1 MTVGNEIIPPQLKDL
16 DRRLQEVNAFIRA
29 DSRVSSNP
37 IMKVL
42 SPEPRLFLTSLPNDS
57 QIHSPAV
64 WNCRERVSLLSL
76 TRIEAELRLVKF
88 ITDILE
94 LQRNLVKTCRN
105 KDLDMTSD
113 FQVLL
118 PRRQGP
124 GLCSTALV
132 SYLIALQNELVYCV
146 DKHLGEETSFKVSP
160 ADLTDLHVIQYDLER
175 DLLPLILSNCQYSMK
190 HGKETLHD
198 YWFLQGIP
206 TLVNRHD
213 RIHEIILKDMRG
225 KIGQVPLPSR
235 ALSTLV
241 GELNSYN
248 EVCEALSTV
257 EVALGFLAMTGGEP
271 HMQLGS
277 YLEEVLQMA
286 DQTAPHILTALGRYY
301 LKHCLALWQLLTS
314 LKSENMLRLKRDPF
328 EGISEE
334 YRKAL
339 GEEEHRLLT
348 GFFNK
353 SNADSILLEMHDLK
367 DTLVAY
373 MERKNLDIPSDVE
386 QFFPEEIDLSQYI
399 EAWKFGVAL
408 KRERSQR

>member
-1 MTVGNEIIPPQLKDL
+1 
-16 DRRLQEVNAFIRA
+16 
-29 DSRVSSNP
+29 
-37 IMKVL
+37 
-42 SPEPRLFLTSLPNDS
+42 
-57 QIHSPAV
+57 
-64 WNCRERVSLLSL
+64 
-76 TRIEAELRLVKF
+76 
-88 ITDILE
+88 
-94 LQRNLVKTCRN
+94 
-105 KDLDMTSD
+105 MTSD

-190 HGKETLHD
+190 QGKETLHEYD
-198 YWFLQGIP
+198 LAKIQQQILSRFLQGRPIITLNGIP

-225 KIGQVPLPSR
+225 KIGQVPLPSQ

-241 GELNSYN
+241 GELKSYN

-257 EVALGFLAMTGGEP
+257 EVALGFLAVTGGEP

-277 YLEEVLQMA
+277 YLEEVLQMG

-314 LKSENMLRLKRDPF
+314 LKSENMLWLKRVRHLLKF
-328 EGISEE
+328 
-334 YRKAL
+334 L
-339 GEEEHRLLT
+339 EEHRLLT

-353 SNADSILLEMHDLK
+353 SSADSILLEMHEFLILVLK
-367 DTLVAY
+367 GPRYSLLKCTLVAY
-373 MERKNLDIPSDVE
+373 MERKNLDIPPDVE
-386 QFFPEEIDLSQYI
+386 EFFPEEINLSQYI
-399 EAWKFGVAL
+399 EAWKFAVAL